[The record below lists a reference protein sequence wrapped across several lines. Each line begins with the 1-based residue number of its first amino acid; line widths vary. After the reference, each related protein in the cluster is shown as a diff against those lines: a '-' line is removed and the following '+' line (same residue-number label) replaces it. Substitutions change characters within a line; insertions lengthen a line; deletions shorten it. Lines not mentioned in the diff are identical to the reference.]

1 MNRRLRLCSHGELFY
16 VVVQICN
23 NFLGVDEKEFWR
35 VFASSCDSAFSYVP
49 A

>member
-1 MNRRLRLCSHGELFY
+1 MKRRLRLCSQGELFY

-23 NFLGVDEKEFWR
+23 NFFLVNDKEFWR
-35 VFASSCDSAFSYVP
+35 VFASSSGSPFSYVP